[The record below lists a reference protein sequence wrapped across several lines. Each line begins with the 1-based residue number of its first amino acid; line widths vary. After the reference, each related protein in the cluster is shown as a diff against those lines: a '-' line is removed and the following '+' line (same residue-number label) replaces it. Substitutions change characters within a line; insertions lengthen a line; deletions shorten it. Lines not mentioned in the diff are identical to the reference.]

1 MFDKSAPVDADVFEL
16 PDLSVVTL
24 TGADAARFAQA
35 QFMNDVAALPAGQ
48 WQWNGWLTPKG
59 RVVALFA
66 LIKRA
71 EDDVILLLLDADPAE
86 FCAALGRFVFRS
98 KVKVAPC
105 PALSVVGCFAAP
117 KQARGGLAAEL
128 GNGGLELDFG
138 AEGGARTLL
147 LAAVDDSPASGGPLP
162 HPLSHKWERGAK

>member
-1 MFDKSAPVDADVFEL
+1 MFDKSFPLLGMF
-16 PDLSVVTL
+16 PVTL

-71 EDDVILLLLDADPAE
+71 EDDLVLVLLDADPAE
-86 FCAALGRFVFRS
+86 FCAALSRFVFRS
-98 KVKVAPC
+98 KVKALPC
-105 PALSVVGCFAAP
+105 PA
-117 KQARGGLAAEL
+117 
-128 GNGGLELDFG
+128 
-138 AEGGARTLL
+138 
-147 LAAVDDSPASGGPLP
+147 
-162 HPLSHKWERGAK
+162 RGA